1 MAGLIL
7 NLRPWETFLVGDLVL
22 QNGGRR
28 AQIRVRDERAG
39 VLRLSDALHP
49 DGVKTPLTR
58 AYYAAQLL
66 VLGQADETK
75 DAQLLV
81 QLLEEVSV
89 ALADQANGVREAIGF
104 AREGQYYRVLKTLKP
119 LLPDEVM
126 LLSCDVQGQSSNLE
140 SK

>member
-7 NLRPWETFLVGDLVL
+7 NLRPWETFLVGDVVL

-28 AQIRVRDERAG
+28 AQIRVRDEKAG

-66 VLGQADETK
+66 VLGQAQEQQDME
-75 DAQLLV
+75 LLLK
-81 QLLEEVSV
+81 LLEEVAAAFGDQSD
-89 ALADQANGVREAIGF
+89 ALREARGL
-104 AREGQYYRVLKTLKP
+104 AREGQYYKVLKLLKP

-126 LLSCDVQGQSSNLE
+126 LLSRDVQALE
-140 SK
+140 HIQKS

>member
-58 AYYAAQLL
+58 AYYAAQML
-66 VLGQADETK
+66 VLGQAEEGRDR
-75 DAQLLV
+75 DLLLQLLDEIRAAFGD
-81 QLLEEVSV
+81 QSDGLREAA
-89 ALADQANGVREAIGF
+89 ALAA
-104 AREGQYYRVLKTLKP
+104 EGQYYKVLKILKP
-119 LLPDEVM
+119 LLPDEAM
-126 LLSCDVQGQSSNLE
+126 LLTRDVQALE
-140 SK
+140 HSPK